1 MNPPDFGTNIEILF
15 NRIPFWNPGYT
26 RVLPIVKVSFRQ
38 NKFELD
44 KDVLGDQTI
53 GLAKVSDGNEVVSHA
68 AVPILALF

>member
-1 MNPPDFGTNIEILF
+1 MNPPDFGTNTKIF
-15 NRIPFWNPGYT
+15 NNRIPFLELRYT

-53 GLAKVSDGNEVVSHA
+53 GLGKVSDGNEVVSHA